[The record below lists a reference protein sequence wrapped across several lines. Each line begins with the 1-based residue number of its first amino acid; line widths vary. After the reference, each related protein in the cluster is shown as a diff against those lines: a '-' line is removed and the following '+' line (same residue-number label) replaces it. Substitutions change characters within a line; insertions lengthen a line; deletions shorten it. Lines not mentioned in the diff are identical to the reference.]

1 MSQKDVDDALG
12 RLDDFIK
19 ENGGRILSISYERIK
34 PWSPEEIRSLYENPA
49 SRYSTAWELKEELD
63 QIANQV
69 ADYRTFLSGEK

>member
-1 MSQKDVDDALG
+1 MSHKDVDDALS
-12 RLDDFIK
+12 RIEDFTK
-19 ENGGRILSISYERIK
+19 ENGGRILSIAYERIK

-69 ADYRTFLSGEK
+69 EDYRAFLSGEK